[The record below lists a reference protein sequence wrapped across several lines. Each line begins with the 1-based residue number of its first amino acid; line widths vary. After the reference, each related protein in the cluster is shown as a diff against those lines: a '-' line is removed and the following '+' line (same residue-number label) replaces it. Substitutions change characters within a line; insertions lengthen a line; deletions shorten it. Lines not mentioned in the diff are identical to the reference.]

1 MSGLTGSLGS
11 EAQTRRQMGP
21 SPTDQYGPH
30 LSVAEAPSPLTGAEH
45 YNAGDLLLAA
55 ADRLV
60 RATMQ
65 GGEEGFEAQA
75 ATA

>member
-1 MSGLTGSLGS
+1 
-11 EAQTRRQMGP
+11 MGP
-21 SPTDQYGPH
+21 SATDKYGPS
-30 LSVAEAPSPLTGAEH
+30 LSVAEVPGAQAGAEH

-60 RATMQ
+60 QATMQ
-65 GGEEGFEAQA
+65 GEEGFETQT